1 LISNLR
7 NLWMNLA
14 TARTDV
20 GAPLS
25 QVAIPLSLGLTRRA
39 LLRAGAQSHERRLAG
54 VLTHFFQIEGRRG
67 SDPHMPVVLIHGI
80 ADSALTWA
88 FTVRGLANVGPIYA
102 VDLPG
107 FGQSGHPPGRRY
119 ASIAE
124 HTAVVAALIREAL
137 GRPALLVGNSM
148 GGWIAARLALEAP
161 ELVRGIALLDPGG
174 ALLEGR
180 ASWDPF
186 VAAVAVPD
194 LRSVRLIYRQMFGRV
209 PLSLYLAQRGFQAMF
224 LRESVRQFVQAAV
237 EAADSEDILASG
249 FFAPE
254 DLRRINVPTALIWG
268 GRDRFLPA
276 GSFEFFRD
284 NMPAARIHVLKRV
297 GHLPQRE
304 APRAV
309 VRIVRGLARELR
321 GQ

>member
-1 LISNLR
+1 MVERELR
-7 NLWMNLA
+7 RRIDL
-14 TARTDV
+14 

-25 QVAIPLSLGLTRRA
+25 RVAIPLTFGLTRRA
-39 LLRAGAQSHERRLAG
+39 LLRAGARSEERRLAG
-54 VLTHFFQIEGRRG
+54 VLTHYYHLDGRPG
-67 SDPHMPVVLIHGI
+67 SDPHMPLVLIHGI

-88 FTVRGLANVGPIYA
+88 FTLRGLAHVGPIYA

-107 FGQSGHPPGRRY
+107 FGQSGHPPGKRF

-124 HTAVVAALIREAL
+124 HTAVVAALIREVV

-161 ELVRGIALLDPGG
+161 ELVRGVTLLDPGG

-180 ASWDPF
+180 ASWEPF
-186 VAAVAVPD
+186 VATVSVPD
-194 LRSVRLIYRQMFGRV
+194 LRTVRAIYRQMFGRV
-209 PLSLYLAQRGFQAMF
+209 PLTLYLAQYSFQQLF

-237 EAADSEDILASG
+237 EAAEREDVLASG
-249 FFAPE
+249 FFQPA
-254 DLRRINVPTALIWG
+254 DLRCIVAPTALIWG
-268 GRDRFLPA
+268 GRDTFLPA

-284 NMPAARIHVLKRV
+284 NMPGAETHVLKHV

-309 VRIVRGLARELR
+309 VRIVRGLAGRIKAAES
-321 GQ
+321 